1 MTSFEVLVSN
11 HQLVA
16 GDRVSTRAFKDA
28 PGIFPLRVLYYASP
42 PDLCTDVTMP
52 NCRHKKAAKLSGAD
66 DRFEVLVRSV
76 CDSSGGFVKSCRPYL
91 AVSRA
96 IRAFP
101 QIWGKLSAKYSPL
114 TASCRLATTFLLWL
128 VNLYRHVALSG
139 DYNDRTR
146 LKAVKIECFVKRIQG
161 QRFFILSVPPTP
173 SLATGYT
180 DNPLSTP
187 ISQIKVSV
195 QRGPY

>member
-28 PGIFPLRVLYYASP
+28 PGIFPFWVLYYASP

-52 NCRHKKAAKLSGAD
+52 NCRHKKAAKLSGAG

-76 CDSSGGFVKSCRPYL
+76 CDSSGGFVKSCSLYP

-96 IRAFP
+96 IRDFP
-101 QIWGKLSAKYSPL
+101 HIWGKLSCQIMQP
-114 TASCRLATTFLLWL
+114 FVLL
-128 VNLYRHVALSG
+128 R
-139 DYNDRTR
+139 
-146 LKAVKIECFVKRIQG
+146 
-161 QRFFILSVPPTP
+161 
-173 SLATGYT
+173 
-180 DNPLSTP
+180 
-187 ISQIKVSV
+187 
-195 QRGPY
+195 

>member
-28 PGIFPLRVLYYASP
+28 PGIFPFWVLYYASP

-52 NCRHKKAAKLSGAD
+52 NCRHKKAAKLSGAG

-76 CDSSGGFVKSCRPYL
+76 CDSSGGFVKSCSLYP

-101 QIWGKLSAKYSPL
+101 HIWGKLSCQNHAAFRSPSMSSSIL
-114 TASCRLATTFLLWL
+114 CTPAS
-128 VNLYRHVALSG
+128 LYRNVSTCLSLCA
-139 DYNDRTR
+139 DLSMNHFPYF
-146 LKAVKIECFVKRIQG
+146 FV
-161 QRFFILSVPPTP
+161 LSM
-173 SLATGYT
+173 
-180 DNPLSTP
+180 
-187 ISQIKVSV
+187 
-195 QRGPY
+195 

>member
-114 TASCRLATTFLLWL
+114 TASCRLAT
-128 VNLYRHVALSG
+128 VNLLRRFWERHPVSCLL
-139 DYNDRTR
+139 NTITR
-146 LKAVKIECFVKRIQG
+146 LNRC
-161 QRFFILSVPPTP
+161 
-173 SLATGYT
+173 
-180 DNPLSTP
+180 
-187 ISQIKVSV
+187 ISAPKGASGIAC
-195 QRGPY
+195 GAY

>member
-1 MTSFEVLVSN
+1 MMTSFEVLVSN

-76 CDSSGGFVKSCRPYL
+76 CDSSGGFVKSCGLYL

-96 IRAFP
+96 IRSF
-101 QIWGKLSAKYSPL
+101 
-114 TASCRLATTFLLWL
+114 
-128 VNLYRHVALSG
+128 
-139 DYNDRTR
+139 
-146 LKAVKIECFVKRIQG
+146 
-161 QRFFILSVPPTP
+161 
-173 SLATGYT
+173 
-180 DNPLSTP
+180 
-187 ISQIKVSV
+187 
-195 QRGPY
+195 

>member
-76 CDSSGGFVKSCRPYL
+76 CDSSGGFVKSCGLYL

-96 IRAFP
+96 IRSFP
-101 QIWGKLSAKYSPL
+101 PDLGK
-114 TASCRLATTFLLWL
+114 T
-128 VNLYRHVALSG
+128 
-139 DYNDRTR
+139 
-146 LKAVKIECFVKRIQG
+146 
-161 QRFFILSVPPTP
+161 ILSKSC
-173 SLATGYT
+173 SLSFSFDEFLDLVHSRLVVAKCLDLLVTVRRFV
-180 DNPLSTP
+180 DEPLP
-187 ISQIKVSV
+187 VLFCFEHV
-195 QRGPY
+195 GVGNAPYLVG